1 MGHLQR
7 GHCQAPQL
15 QERPIF
21 SIFSIFRES
30 RLGCSLQTKQIIKSV
45 GHRRIA
51 KILGATGYQ
60 ETGQMFQQFTGFLDD
75 KTAVGWAVNE
85 TGIIAEKLL
94 RKNWLILMQTK
105 FKTRMLLLGEL

>member
-21 SIFSIFRES
+21 SIFLNIPRKSA
-30 RLGCSLQTKQIIKSV
+30 RLLLQTKQIIKSV

-94 RKNWLILMQTK
+94 RKNWLSLMQTK